1 MLQLIVHSYLALA
14 LIAVLVSNVHVYPVD
29 LLHLPYSFPSLIL
42 RRHRFAILLCVIPSV
57 ALRFLLTKFLSAG
70 YLSPS
75 DKIVDCFGDSVS
87 LFTGL
92 LLISGIWRLTYSFVV
107 QLS

>member
-1 MLQLIVHSYLALA
+1 MATALA
-14 LIAVLVSNVHVYPVD
+14 MHVLIFFWCPDFVAHRCAVIVSVF
-29 LLHLPYSFPSLIL
+29 LS
-42 RRHRFAILLCVIPSV
+42 CVIPSV
-57 ALRFLLTKFLSAG
+57 ALRFLLARFLSAG